1 MEVFYFENVCEGVL
15 NLPEDES
22 KHISRVL
29 RKNVGDCIN
38 ITDGQG
44 RIFLAEI
51 ISTGKHC
58 SVNVKFKEL
67 QENKR
72 NYRLHIAIAPTK
84 MMERMEWMI
93 EKTME
98 IGVDEITPIL
108 CEHSERK
115 IIKEERLRNIAISAM
130 KQSKNLHL
138 PKINSLISF
147 KEFIQSDIG
156 GSKFIA
162 YCENDNF
169 KYFFDAAGEGNNTI
183 LIGPEGDFSREEVD
197 IAFSKGFKG
206 VSLGNTILRVETAA
220 VAASMMMAIKNYK
233 R

>member
-38 ITDGQG
+38 ITDGYG

-98 IGVDEITPIL
+98 IGVDEITPISWRIPSASPL
-108 CEHSERK
+108 SIV
-115 IIKEERLRNIAISAM
+115 IIFLKLSRLTFTTR
-130 KQSKNLHL
+130 
-138 PKINSLISF
+138 
-147 KEFIQSDIG
+147 
-156 GSKFIA
+156 
-162 YCENDNF
+162 
-169 KYFFDAAGEGNNTI
+169 
-183 LIGPEGDFSREEVD
+183 
-197 IAFSKGFKG
+197 
-206 VSLGNTILRVETAA
+206 A
-220 VAASMMMAIKNYK
+220 V
-233 R
+233 